1 MKKSY
6 HEIKFLVCNFGEDVM
21 QTSEPYLHG
30 DLFAEDDF
38 E

>member
-6 HEIKFLVCNFGEDVM
+6 NGIKILVRNFGKDVM
-21 QTSEPYLHG
+21 QVSEPYLHG